1 MDCHMWCSRTNPFDT
16 IATIA
21 LIREEYANL
30 EEFIK
35 SKKIKMK
42 NELNE
47 ETSVTYAELGDDSDE
62 DMDSS
67 RKRRRKEEVTSYRDD
82 QDEDEESR
90 KWNIKCVII
99 EFIDNWQWRFS
110 ADEDFAPGSDSEV
123 AEEFDSNA
131 SASDDDE
138 DAMSDEDWGIN
149 LKLWLRWHWSPC
161 HPK

>member
-1 MDCHMWCSRTNPFDT
+1 LD
-16 IATIA
+16 TIA

-67 RKRRRKEEVTSYRDD
+67 RKRRRKEEVPSYRDD

-90 KWNIKCVII
+90 KWNMKCVLM
-99 EFIDNWQWRFS
+99 
-110 ADEDFAPGSDSEV
+110 DFPDY
-123 AEEFDSNA
+123 
-131 SASDDDE
+131 
-138 DAMSDEDWGIN
+138 
-149 LKLWLRWHWSPC
+149 
-161 HPK
+161 

>member
-1 MDCHMWCSRTNPFDT
+1 
-16 IATIA
+16 
-21 LIREEYANL
+21 
-30 EEFIK
+30 
-35 SKKIKMK
+35 MK

-99 EFIDNWQWRFS
+99 EFIDN
-110 ADEDFAPGSDSEV
+110 
-123 AEEFDSNA
+123 
-131 SASDDDE
+131 
-138 DAMSDEDWGIN
+138 
-149 LKLWLRWHWSPC
+149 
-161 HPK
+161 

>member
-1 MDCHMWCSRTNPFDT
+1 LWCSRTNPLDA
-16 IATIA
+16 IAT
-21 LIREEYANL
+21 IREEYANL

-67 RKRRRKEEVTSYRDD
+67 RKRRRKEEVPSYRDD

-90 KWNIKCVII
+90 K
-99 EFIDNWQWRFS
+99 
-110 ADEDFAPGSDSEV
+110 
-123 AEEFDSNA
+123 
-131 SASDDDE
+131 
-138 DAMSDEDWGIN
+138 
-149 LKLWLRWHWSPC
+149 
-161 HPK
+161 